1 VSDPAPF
8 DEAEAEPRRRPRR
21 PIGWSIMAIAVLVAV
36 SAVLVYRRDGIVT
49 SIDSRYVI
57 I

>member
-8 DEAEAEPRRRPRR
+8 DEAEAEPRR